1 MSRIGK
7 KPITVPAGVE
17 VKIDGHTVTVKGPKG
32 TLTRTLNE
40 EIGIQMEGNEIL
52 VTRPNDD
59 IKNRSLHGLNRTLIH
74 NMVVGV
80 TEGFEKKLEI
90 QGVGY
95 NAQMQG
101 KNLKLALGFSHPV
114 IVTPPEGITISTPSS
129 VVIVVSGC
137 DKEKVGQIAL
147 GASLNLTKA
156 KVSVTPV
163 NTSAVRLVRPAQ
175 QSKTGGKEL
184 CVKMQAEMRLFAVIC
199 VFVKRSPVLPLA
211 RVSMFSVPWLTSTLR
226 SSMMKLA

>member
-52 VTRPNDD
+52 VTRPNDE
-59 IKNRSLHGLNRTLIH
+59 IKNRSLHGLNRTLLH

-101 KNLKLALGFSHPV
+101 QNLKLALGFSHPV
-114 IVTPPEGITISTPSS
+114 IVTPPEGITITTPSS

-137 DKEKVGQIAL
+137 DKEKVGQIAAEIRAWRQPEPYK
-147 GASLNLTKA
+147 GKGIRYSGEYVRRKA
-156 KVSVTPV
+156 G
-163 NTSAVRLVRPAQ
+163 
-175 QSKTGGKEL
+175 KTGATK
-184 CVKMQAEMRLFAVIC
+184 
-199 VFVKRSPVLPLA
+199 
-211 RVSMFSVPWLTSTLR
+211 
-226 SSMMKLA
+226 

>member
-1 MSRIGK
+1 MSRIGR
-7 KPITVPAGVE
+7 KPIAVPAGVE

-40 EIGIQMEGNEIL
+40 EMTISMEGSEVL

-59 IKNRSLHGLNRTLIH
+59 IKERSLHGLTRTLIH

-101 KNLKLALGFSHPV
+101 KNLKLSLGFSHPV
-114 IVTPPEGITISTPSS
+114 IVVPPEGITISTPSS
-129 VVIVVSGC
+129 VVIVVSGA
-137 DKEKVGQIAL
+137 DKEKVGSVAAEIRAWRQPEPYKGKGIRYS
-147 GASLNLTKA
+147 GEHVRRKA
-156 KVSVTPV
+156 G
-163 NTSAVRLVRPAQ
+163 
-175 QSKTGGKEL
+175 KTGATK
-184 CVKMQAEMRLFAVIC
+184 
-199 VFVKRSPVLPLA
+199 
-211 RVSMFSVPWLTSTLR
+211 
-226 SSMMKLA
+226 

>member
-1 MSRIGK
+1 MSRIGR

-59 IKNRSLHGLNRTLIH
+59 IKNRSLHGL
-74 NMVVGV
+74 
-80 TEGFEKKLEI
+80 KKLEI

-137 DKEKVGQIAL
+137 DKEKVGQIAAEIRAWRQPEPYK
-147 GASLNLTKA
+147 GKGIRYSGEYVRRKA
-156 KVSVTPV
+156 G
-163 NTSAVRLVRPAQ
+163 
-175 QSKTGGKEL
+175 KTGATK
-184 CVKMQAEMRLFAVIC
+184 
-199 VFVKRSPVLPLA
+199 
-211 RVSMFSVPWLTSTLR
+211 
-226 SSMMKLA
+226 

>member
-7 KPITVPAGVE
+7 KPIAVPAGVE

-40 EIGIQMEGNEIL
+40 EMTITQEGSEIL
-52 VTRPNDD
+52 VTRPNDE
-59 IKNRSLHGLNRTLIH
+59 IKERSLHGLTRSLIH

-95 NAQMQG
+95 NAKMQG
-101 KNLKLALGFSHPV
+101 KNLQLSLGFSHPV

-129 VVIVVSGC
+129 VVIVVSGA
-137 DKEKVGQIAL
+137 DKEKVGMVAAEIRAWREPEPYK
-147 GASLNLTKA
+147 GKGIRYSGEYVRRKA
-156 KVSVTPV
+156 G
-163 NTSAVRLVRPAQ
+163 
-175 QSKTGGKEL
+175 KTGAK
-184 CVKMQAEMRLFAVIC
+184 
-199 VFVKRSPVLPLA
+199 
-211 RVSMFSVPWLTSTLR
+211 
-226 SSMMKLA
+226 

>member
-1 MSRIGK
+1 
-7 KPITVPAGVE
+7 
-17 VKIDGHTVTVKGPKG
+17 
-32 TLTRTLNE
+32 
-40 EIGIQMEGNEIL
+40 
-52 VTRPNDD
+52 
-59 IKNRSLHGLNRTLIH
+59 
-74 NMVVGV
+74 MVVGV
-80 TEGFEKKLEI
+80 AEGFEKKLEI

-137 DKEKVGQIAL
+137 DKERLDRSLQKSAL

-163 NTSAVRLVRPAQ
+163 NTYAVRLVRPAQ

-184 CVKMQAEMRLFAVIC
+184 CVKMQAEMRSFAVIC
-199 VFVKRSPVLPLA
+199 VFVKNLRYCRLPA
-211 RVSMFSVPWLTSTLR
+211 SQCFPFPG
-226 SSMMKLA
+226 

>member
-1 MSRIGK
+1 MSRIGR

-40 EIGIQMEGNEIL
+40 EIGVQMEGNEIL

-137 DKEKVGQIAL
+137 DKEKAGQIAAEIRAWRQPEPYK
-147 GASLNLTKA
+147 GRGSRYSGECVRRKA
-156 KVSVTPV
+156 G
-163 NTSAVRLVRPAQ
+163 
-175 QSKTGGKEL
+175 KTGATK
-184 CVKMQAEMRLFAVIC
+184 
-199 VFVKRSPVLPLA
+199 
-211 RVSMFSVPWLTSTLR
+211 
-226 SSMMKLA
+226 